1 MSTLKVSTI
10 APLGTDA
17 TNTVSLQAGAKTSG
31 FGKIGQ
37 VVNSSTDFNQTM
49 SATSF
54 VDLNSASGVV
64 WETSITP
71 SSTSAKILI
80 TGCIALNSY
89 YNGGQDGRGSM
100 KMFHKIGS
108 GSYTETKYYQTSTGA
123 YDYGSSGI
131 WSKRDLPISTLL
143 SPSTTSAVTIKFQM
157 SLNHASANMVFN
169 TDDSD
174 SQITLMEVLP

>member
-37 VVNSSTDFNQTM
+37 VVNSSTDYNQTLQ
-49 SATSF
+49 STSF
-54 VDLNSASGVV
+54 TDVNSASGTV

-71 SSTSAKILI
+71 SSTSAKILVS
-80 TGCIALNSY
+80 GSLSFNSY
-89 YNGGQDGRGSM
+89 YNGNAEGRGSV
-100 KMFHKIGS
+100 KMFYKIGS
-108 GSYTETKYYQTSTGA
+108 GSYVQLKYYQTSTGA
-123 YDYGSSGI
+123 YDYGNSGI

-143 SPSTTSAVTIKFQM
+143 SPATTSAVTFKFQM
-157 SLNHASANMVFN
+157 NLNNASATMVFN

-174 SQITLMEVLP
+174 SQITLMEILD